1 MSDPMPDAASNV
13 PPKPDAPPAD
23 SQAPPPAHTALL
35 PVAQTQDDKTMGMIC
50 HFLGIILGI
59 IGPLIIWLIKKDQS
73 KFVDDQG
80 KEALNF
86 QLTLLIGDLIGFAT
100 VWFCVGGFIIA
111 AVYIIRIIFCILAA

>member
-1 MSDPMPDAASNV
+1 MSEPVPDSASNV

-23 SQAPPPAHTALL
+23 SQAPPPAETGPL

-50 HFLGIILGI
+50 HLLGIILGI

-86 QLTLLIGDLIGFAT
+86 QIVLLILHLVASPVSCFSLGAANGV
-100 VWFCVGGFIIA
+100 VWLLG
-111 AVYIIRIIFCILAA
+111 